1 MSKLE
6 ALKSELEEISPE
18 IVLKELNVAQYDAIL
33 IVLEEAQQRTSMIQ
47 FNLKT
52 LTREGI

>member
-1 MSKLE
+1 MTKLE

-18 IVLKELNVAQYDAIL
+18 IVLKELDVAQYDAIP